1 MTEAT
6 QRTSDSGVS
15 IWLDDLSRSRIESG
29 SLQDLI
35 ANKNVVGVTTNPSI
49 FQKALHEVG
58 PYDPQLKEL
67 GKVDVETAVRE
78 LTTTDVRNATDI
90 FREVAEKS
98 DFVDGRVSIE
108 VDPRLAHETEATEKQ
123 AEELWAKVNRPN
135 AMIKIPATL
144 EGLPAITATLAKG
157 ISVNVTLIFSLE
169 RYEQVIDAYIEG
181 IAQADANGHDLKHIG
196 SVASFFVSRVDTA
209 VDKLL
214 EAVLLTADAELDL
227 RANPDM
233 DARGAT
239 VEARLDKGRGAV
251 ATVLVQSGT
260 LHIGDAIVAGTS
272 YGRVRAML
280 DENGNHMQEA
290 GPSTPVQVLGL
301 TSVPTAGDLFLVASD
316 DRTAR
321 QIAEKRQATERA
333 AQLAKRRKVVS
344 LESLKEQFAKS
355 EVDMLNI
362 VIKGDSSGSVEA
374 LEDSLMKIEVSDE
387 VGIQVIHRGVGAI
400 TQNDVNLATVDKAV
414 IIGFNVRPNRQVADL
429 AEREGVEIK
438 YYSIIYKA
446 IEDIE
451 ASLKGMLK
459 PEYEEVVTS
468 HSEIREIF
476 RSSKFGN
483 IAGVMVQDGE
493 VKRGTKCRILRNGV
507 ATVNDLEIS
516 SLRRFKD
523 DVQSVKEGYEAG
535 INLGSFNDIEIG
547 DIIET
552 FEMREIER
560 K

>member
-214 EAVLLTADAELDL
+214 EALSGALKEKYPGFQLAGAYSPPFRLWTEEDL
-227 RANPDM
+227 ENMR
-233 DARGAT
+233 
-239 VEARLDKGRGAV
+239 EAV
-251 ATVLVQSGT
+251 A
-260 LHIGDAIVAGTS
+260 
-272 YGRVRAML
+272 
-280 DENGNHMQEA
+280 
-290 GPSTPVQVLGL
+290 
-301 TSVPTAGDLFLVASD
+301 
-316 DRTAR
+316 
-321 QIAEKRQATERA
+321 
-333 AQLAKRRKVVS
+333 
-344 LESLKEQFAKS
+344 
-355 EVDMLNI
+355 
-362 VIKGDSSGSVEA
+362 SSGANV
-374 LEDSLMKIEVSDE
+374 VW
-387 VGIQVIHRGVGAI
+387 VGLGCPKQERWMAEQRELLPPAVYVGVGA
-400 TQNDVNLATVDKAV
+400 AFA
-414 IIGFNVRPNRQVADL
+414 F
-429 AEREGVEIK
+429 
-438 YYSIIYKA
+438 
-446 IEDIE
+446 
-451 ASLKGMLK
+451 
-459 PEYEEVVTS
+459 
-468 HSEIREIF
+468 H
-476 RSSKFGN
+476 
-483 IAGVMVQDGE
+483 AGT
-493 VKRGTKCRILRNGV
+493 VKRAPRWMQKNGLEWLYRIYREPGRL
-507 ATVNDLEIS
+507 
-516 SLRRFKD
+516 LRRY
-523 DVQSVKEGYEAG
+523 VKHNSLFVWYVLTG
-535 INLGSFNDIEIG
+535 
-547 DIIET
+547 
-552 FEMREIER
+552 R
-560 K
+560 